1 MINPIQLRF
10 RTWCHFIG
18 RWCKVQRVLV
28 HQLVLQLLRVL
39 LRKRHVSILV
49 VQAHLS
55 ERLEVDVG
63 PLAPLLLLLLVVV
76 RVVFYA

>member
-1 MINPIQLRF
+1 M
-10 RTWCHFIG
+10 
-18 RWCKVQRVLV
+18 LV

-39 LRKRHVSILV
+39 LGKRHVSILV
-49 VQAHLS
+49 VQADLGQ
-55 ERLEVDVG
+55 RLEVDVG

>member
-1 MINPIQLRF
+1 
-10 RTWCHFIG
+10 
-18 RWCKVQRVLV
+18 VLV

-49 VQAHLS
+49 VKAHLGQ
-55 ERLEVDVG
+55 RLKVHVG
-63 PLAPLLLLLLVVV
+63 PLAPLLLLLLVV